1 MSDLSSSIAAIQEF
15 FVTQDRCRDARADE
29 ACEEFLLEVALLD
42 QGSEVLDR
50 SSIDLV
56 QLAEIWPLLEL
67 RDAMLAAERSMA
79 NINGEATIIL
89 RKVGLVRAHS
99 YGDAVT
105 LVKLDALESATAS
118 AKRINA
124 RSARQRRLS

>member
-29 ACEEFLLEVALLD
+29 ACEEFLLEVSLLD

>member
-15 FVTQDRCRDARADE
+15 FVTQDRCRDARADD
-29 ACEEFLLEVALLD
+29 ACEEFLAEVALLS
-42 QGSEVLDR
+42 QGAEAVEGST
-50 SSIDLV
+50 IDLV
-56 QLAEIWPLLEL
+56 HLAEIWPLLEL
-67 RDAMLAAERSMA
+67 RDAMLASQRSMA

-89 RKVGLVRAHS
+89 RKIGMVRAQS
-99 YGDAVT
+99 YGDVVT
-105 LVKLDALESATAS
+105 LIKLDVLDGATAS

>member
-29 ACEEFLLEVALLD
+29 ACDAFLAEVSLLD
-42 QGSEVLDR
+42 QGSEKLDR

-89 RKVGLVRAHS
+89 RKIGLVRGHS